1 MVFPALVFDAINQV
15 ANWPGDIRGVC
26 VAGLDTM
33 KITSREQKLFDL
45 FSERCEFRRQVACRC
60 RCDVRHC
67 PFIEFS
73 RLILTLIQGE

>member
-1 MVFPALVFDAINQV
+1 MVFPALVFDEINPV
-15 ANWPGDIRGVC
+15 AYRLGDIRGVC

-33 KITSREQKLFDL
+33 KITSREQKLFNL

-73 RLILTLIQGE
+73 RLLLTLKQGE